1 MQPPWGIAGSRTL
14 VTMIRT
20 WCLAVGP
27 QSLKLP
33 SGIEPLHPPYKR
45 GAGTSHRSKNKSA
58 EMVMSS
64 KCGERKGI
72 EPFSPVPKTGILP
85 LDQRSSRKL
94 PSEIESLHSPY
105 QGGAG
110 TSHESKKVHGEN
122 RTLIY
127 GAENRCANP
136 LHHADGTTPVDVIG
150 KKVVAES
157 HRNSRRRKLQPRIEL
172 GL

>member
-33 SGIEPLHPPYKR
+33 NEIESPQPPYER
-45 GAGTSHRSKNKSA
+45 GAGTSHRSKIKVRGNGDVVA
-58 EMVMSS
+58 VVVEVR
-64 KCGERKGI
+64 ERKGI

-105 QGGAG
+105 QAG
-110 TSHESKKVHGEN
+110 
-122 RTLIY
+122 R
-127 GAENRCANP
+127 
-136 LHHADGTTPVDVIG
+136 
-150 KKVVAES
+150 
-157 HRNSRRRKLQPRIEL
+157 SRYQP
-172 GL
+172 

>member
-1 MQPPWGIAGSRTL
+1 MQPPKGIAGSRTL
-14 VTMIRT
+14 VTMIRA

-45 GAGTSHRSKNKSA
+45 GAGTSHRIKNKSA

-105 QGGAG
+105 QAG
-110 TSHESKKVHGEN
+110 
-122 RTLIY
+122 R
-127 GAENRCANP
+127 
-136 LHHADGTTPVDVIG
+136 
-150 KKVVAES
+150 
-157 HRNSRRRKLQPRIEL
+157 SRYQP
-172 GL
+172 

>member
-33 SGIEPLHPPYKR
+33 SGINPLHPPYER
-45 GAGTSHRSKNKSA
+45 GAGTSHRSKTKVRGNGDVVA
-58 EMVMSS
+58 VVVEVR
-64 KCGERKGI
+64 ERKGI

-136 LHHADGTTPVDVIG
+136 LHHADGTTPVDV
-150 KKVVAES
+150 AES

>member
-1 MQPPWGIAGSRTL
+1 MQPPQGIEGSRTL

-136 LHHADGTTPVDVIG
+136 LHHADGTTPVDVIDR
-150 KKVVAES
+150 KKS
-157 HRNSRRRKLQPRIEL
+157 SRRES
-172 GL
+172 

>member
-1 MQPPWGIAGSRTL
+1 MQPPQGIEGSRTL

-33 SGIEPLHPPYKR
+33 SGIEPLHPPYER

-136 LHHADGTTPVDVIG
+136 LHHADGTTPVDV
-150 KKVVAES
+150 AES